1 MENVHILTQ
10 RVSGRGDFLPFS
22 AEHSPTNEITETH
35 ELVAELQTSLVIED
49 VLAIY
54 AKFAKQL
61 LNFSGLQ
68 FQSTLGTAQTSQ
80 SDTIVHPIFLI

>member
-35 ELVAELQTSLVIED
+35 NSLFDGSNEGIEHKELPVFSVQYHPEASPGPHDSHYLFNKFYKIISTN
-49 VLAIY
+49 
-54 AKFAKQL
+54 AKK
-61 LNFSGLQ
+61 N
-68 FQSTLGTAQTSQ
+68 
-80 SDTIVHPIFLI
+80 

>member
-22 AEHSPTNEITETH
+22 AEHTPNNETTATH
-35 ELVAELQTSLVIED
+35 ELVAELQTSLVTED

-54 AKFAKQL
+54 AKFTK
-61 LNFSGLQ
+61 
-68 FQSTLGTAQTSQ
+68 
-80 SDTIVHPIFLI
+80 